1 MITAMIFL
9 VDNQLMTNQQRV
21 ADYKARLR
29 KKGIINV
36 SVQIH
41 KDDAQKLK
49 DYAKKLLKK
58 RRSKND

>member
-1 MITAMIFL
+1 MTI
-9 VDNQLMTNQQRV
+9 MTNQQRV

-49 DYAKKLLKK
+49 DYAKKLLEK
-58 RRSKND
+58 RKQKAS